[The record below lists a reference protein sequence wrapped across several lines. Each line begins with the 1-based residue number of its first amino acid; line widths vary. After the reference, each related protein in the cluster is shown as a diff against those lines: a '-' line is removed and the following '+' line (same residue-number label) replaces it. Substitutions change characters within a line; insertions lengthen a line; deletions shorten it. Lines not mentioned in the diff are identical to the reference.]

1 MKFSDV
7 KEKHIYNVVFDPV
20 EQNEFNLTGKKSP
33 TSISG
38 AMNCLF
44 FF

>member
-1 MKFSDV
+1 MK
-7 KEKHIYNVVFDPV
+7 KPIYLNIAEDIKKNF
-20 EQNEFNLTGKKSP
+20 FNLTGKKSP

-38 AMNCLF
+38 VMNCLF